1 MNYYSKYLKY
11 KSKYLQLKLNQNGG
25 KPIEEKYYSYYLV
38 GHFNDKQEDLLA
50 DIKDKLLKEFTDY
63 LTPYQD
69 KVKPHLTL
77 IYGPGK
83 IYKDSDEIEL
93 KISQTK
99 LEQDKVIDT
108 LYPGIL
114 KRYDEIFGGVNPTLK
129 FKCVSVFIRKT
140 RIILKAEFECEE
152 LEEFIRYSR
161 KNLDFF
167 KKSMDDIK
175 KEYVENKD
183 SLKEKYSELFYD
195 DTTLDEVKPHGFI
208 HCTFCSID
216 SSKVNKHILKEIILK
231 ANKIAEIM
239 NLKENDTY
247 KIDTVD
253 VRIPYSKE
261 YIKVR

>member
-11 KSKYLQLKLNQNGG
+11 KSKYLQLKINQSGG
-25 KPIEEKYYSYYLV
+25 HLIEEKYYSYYLV
-38 GHFNDKQEDLLA
+38 GHFNRYQEDLLSN
-50 DIKDKLLKEFTDY
+50 IKNKLLREFSVY

-77 IYGPGK
+77 IYGPAK

-93 KISQTK
+93 KTSQNK
-99 LEQDKVIDT
+99 LEQETIINDI
-108 LYPGIL
+108 YPTIL
-114 KRYDEIFGGVNPTLK
+114 KKYDEIFKGVNPILK
-129 FKCVSVFIRKT
+129 FKCISVFIRST

-161 KNLDFF
+161 INLDFF

-175 KEYVENKD
+175 KEYMENKD

-216 SSKVNKHILKEIILK
+216 SSKVDKDILKEIILK
-231 ANKIAEIM
+231 ANKIAELM
-239 NLKENDTY
+239 NLKINDEY
-247 KIDTVD
+247 KIDTID

-261 YIKVR
+261 YIKIR